1 MLVLHIRKKIK
12 MLRNALEHK
21 FVSVHMFSTEN
32 EVKIGKDYIYRISE
46 ENLIECTMD
55 LLQLIREVVIEL
67 TIAIRIEEKQRN
79 PSEKKVLQMSMMEYL
94 DEFKI

>member
-1 MLVLHIRKKIK
+1 
-12 MLRNALEHK
+12 
-21 FVSVHMFSTEN
+21 MFSTES

-46 ENLIECTMD
+46 ENLIEYTMD
-55 LLQLIREVVIEL
+55 LLKLIREAVIEL

-79 PSEKKVLQMSMMEYL
+79 SSEKKVLQMSMMEYL

>member
-1 MLVLHIRKKIK
+1 

-46 ENLIECTMD
+46 DNLIECTMD
-55 LLQLIREVVIEL
+55 LLQLIREAVIEL

>member
-1 MLVLHIRKKIK
+1 

-46 ENLIECTMD
+46 DNLIECTMD
-55 LLQLIREVVIEL
+55 LLQLIREAVIEL
-67 TIAIRIEEKQRN
+67 TIAIRIEEKQRRRR
-79 PSEKKVLQMSMMEYL
+79 SASTTTAARS
-94 DEFKI
+94 

>member
-1 MLVLHIRKKIK
+1 

-46 ENLIECTMD
+46 DNLIECTMD
-55 LLQLIREVVIEL
+55 LLQLI
-67 TIAIRIEEKQRN
+67 IAIFNNTAE
-79 PSEKKVLQMSMMEYL
+79 STLTFEKK
-94 DEFKI
+94 

>member
-1 MLVLHIRKKIK
+1 

-21 FVSVHMFSTEN
+21 FVSVHMYSTES

-46 ENLIECTMD
+46 EKLIEYTMD
-55 LLQLIREVVIEL
+55 LLKLIREAVIEL